1 MELKFSHARCLA
13 FNQRA
18 TRLAHPECLLDSVR
32 EARHFKS
39 SANATM
45 FSSAASSIFT
55 EVQVLCDLTLVSRS
69 CTACGHRMVHR
80 KWKDTKLQ
88 PSMLPGPAV
97 PGCSLASFHFLWA
110 ILCPQAVKSVSKVL
124 GQMWALLALGW
135 VSQDF

>member
-80 KWKDTKLQ
+80 KWNETKQQ
-88 PSMLPGPAV
+88 PSLLHGPAV
-97 PGCSLASFHFLWA
+97 PGSSLVSFHFLWE
-110 ILCPQAVKSVSKVL
+110 ILCPQAVDGAVKIEDYFISNRRL
-124 GQMWALLALGW
+124 PGIE
-135 VSQDF
+135 